1 MYYMIKL
8 FFIFVFFFFT
18 SFTALAE
25 EPDVSVILNE
35 FCAEKH
41 SYETKYL
48 KRFAVATQAIRD
60 EYCSTAPDIT
70 DVRDALVLA
79 LISSASVFDAI
90 DDKSILTNGGVFDIE
105 IFQSVLANT
114 PLSQGLPTFN
124 SQRMGRNE
132 LDLNMG
138 NTLRQQ
144 VDISKCDTAL
154 KTQFPEGNCVELF
167 NDFENLYNFA
177 LMTVSSPIAKKV
189 WNIWDK
195 AEADWTRYF
204 DNGRSQMPWEYA
216 ANYALW
222 SRTKEAGKVGTPL
235 DYQVV
240 LLHPSVVIE
249 NVSGAIDGQN
259 TKEGLMLEVV
269 GINFWRSDNWYEPT
283 GASFVSVYADRA
295 ETRDWGVGV
304 AVHFDNTFTIGATR
318 RDDENGFFISVD
330 LWQAFMDKKT
340 KMEKVRSRVL
350 GD

>member
-1 MYYMIKL
+1 MTKL
-8 FFIFVFFFFT
+8 IFIFVFPFFT
-18 SFTALAE
+18 SFAAFAE
-25 EPDVSVILNE
+25 EPGVSVILKE

-41 SYETKYL
+41 SYKTKYL
-48 KRFAVATQAIRD
+48 KRFAAATQAIRD
-60 EYCSTAPDIT
+60 DYCSIDPDIA

-79 LISSASVFDAI
+79 VISSASEFDAI
-90 DDKSILTNGGVFDIE
+90 DDKSILRNGGVFDIE

-124 SQRMGRNE
+124 SQRVGSNE
-132 LDLNMG
+132 LDLNIG
-138 NTLRQQ
+138 NALRQQ
-144 VDISKCDTAL
+144 IDITKCDTAL
-154 KTQFPEGNCVELF
+154 KTQFPEGNCLELF

-177 LMTVSSPIAKKV
+177 HMTVSSPIARKV
-189 WNIWDK
+189 WDIWDK
-195 AEADWTRYF
+195 AETDWTHYF

-235 DYQVV
+235 DYQII

-249 NVSGAIDGQN
+249 NISGAIDGQN

-295 ETRDWGVGV
+295 QIRDWGWGV

-318 RDDENGFFISVD
+318 RDDETGLFLSVD

-340 KMEKVRSRVL
+340 KMEKIRSRVL
-350 GD
+350 DE